1 MQSQRRVTVGCDA
14 TLRRLAATFG
24 LPAALVGG
32 MFAPAVVRADP
43 ALEEIVVTAQKN
55 FSVKGGSDS
64 PAFRSTVLG
73 NPH

>member
-55 FSVKGGSDS
+55 FSVKGG
-64 PAFRSTVLG
+64 PTALLFALQY
-73 NPH
+73 